1 MMGRW
6 MQQIQKRADAVPTKP
21 TQPSF
26 VSSVGSPS
34 GDFEKKQAANDPL
47 TPQQV
52 GWLASV
58 ASLLEVATNH
68 LVEGGFIDRHDLD
81 EQLDAAPS
89 EVARLIR
96 SDPRWY

>member
-6 MQQIQKRADAVPTKP
+6 MQQIQKGPMPYRQNRHNLVL
-21 TQPSF
+21 
-26 VSSVGSPS
+26 SVLSVAHPAIL
-34 GDFEKKQAANDPL
+34 KKQAANDPL

-81 EQLDAAPS
+81 EQLDADPHQVVS
-89 EVARLIR
+89 LIK
-96 SDPRWY
+96 SDPRWH

>member
-81 EQLDAAPS
+81 EQLDADPHQVVS
-89 EVARLIR
+89 LIK
-96 SDPRWY
+96 SDPRWH

>member
-1 MMGRW
+1 MGRW

-81 EQLDAAPS
+81 EQLDADPHQVVS
-89 EVARLIR
+89 LIK
-96 SDPRWY
+96 SDPRWH